1 MKKGGDP
8 SVRST
13 RMTQVYHTYTQI
25 YTAFQQSEKLP
36 HLVKLLYL
44 FLRSYDRQS
53 FVPRGKQ
60 GTKGKGSGKVT
71 LDIPTIAATLNR
83 SEATIKKNLRL
94 ALKLGVIW
102 MLEIKGKCVRLV
114 YTSFTK
120 LCAQLGISN
129 LGAIHEE
136 KATELVNV
144 RSLNIRATVAQKQR
158 NAQQGAIRTTK
169 DENEL
174 NKGKK
179 LFRQVVKPSK
189 LFKVAS
195 ILSDRLIPKEKKEK
209 VSGVK
214 SFRKVLGSRFLLVNR
229 QFVPYGVSQE
239 TIGKLVNRTSQT
251 VRKHLKAIKDLPAVE
266 SFQICYPS
274 NDAIKTPEF
283 WLSHNLGEKHYIR
296 FKGDRELY
304 QVHTNIYNLED
315 DAKNLLGCNSLRKR
329 ISKATRKSQHSP
341 SVGMQA

>member
-1 MKKGGDP
+1 M
-8 SVRST
+8 RRTT

-53 FVPRGKQ
+53 FVPSGKQ

-136 KATELVNV
+136 KATELRNV

-158 NAQQGAIRTTK
+158 NAQQAAIRSTK
-169 DENEL
+169 EENKQ

-179 LFRQVVKPSK
+179 LARRVVKPNR
-189 LFKVAS
+189 LFEVTS
-195 ILSDRLIPKEKKEK
+195 QLCRGSER
-209 VSGVK
+209 VSGGK
-214 SFRKVLGSRFLLVNR
+214 SFRKVKGRFLLVNR

-239 TIGKLVNRTSQT
+239 TVASLVNRTPQT
-251 VRKHLKAIKDLPAVE
+251 IRKHLNQIKDLPLVE
-266 SFQICYPS
+266 KYQICYPT
-274 NDAIKTPEF
+274 NDAVNTPEF
-283 WLSHNLGEKHYIR
+283 WLDHNLGDKHYIR
-296 FKGDRELY
+296 FDGDRSLY
-304 QVHTNIYNLED
+304 IAHTNIYNLEQ
-315 DAKNLLGCNSLRKR
+315 DAKELLGCKGLRKR
-329 ISKATRKSQHSP
+329 VSKYTRKHSP
-341 SVGMQA
+341 HPPQGCQA